1 MKSTGFF
8 SCDPCNAYFVTSQ
21 ELIAFSAGALFGY
34 DGQFV
39 LELPKMTGN

>member
-1 MKSTGFF
+1 MESPGFF
-8 SCDPCNAYFVTSQ
+8 SWSPSNAYFVTSL
-21 ELIAFSAGALFGY
+21 ELIAFSAGPLFGY